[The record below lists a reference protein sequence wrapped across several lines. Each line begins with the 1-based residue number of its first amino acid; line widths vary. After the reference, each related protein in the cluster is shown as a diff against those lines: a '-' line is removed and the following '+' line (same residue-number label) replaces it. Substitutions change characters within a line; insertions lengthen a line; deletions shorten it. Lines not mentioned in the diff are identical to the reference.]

1 MEKGLIVGVNINN
14 QSFETEMI
22 ELKELCEACEIEIL
36 DEVTQNLQKENTKT
50 YVGKGKIEE
59 IKTAILAKDIDV
71 VICND
76 ELSPAQISALQEI
89 LDVLVF
95 DRTYIILEIFK
106 RRAKTREAT
115 LQVDIASLR
124 YMMPRLSGLRSGFS
138 RQRGAG
144 GAAHGKGKGETQLE
158 IDRRNIGDRISLL
171 KRELNELITNRQ
183 VQRQSRKENNMK
195 TVCLIGYTN
204 SGKSTTLNALLQK
217 STDVKKEVMEKD
229 MLFATLETA
238 TRKIKLENNRT
249 FLITDTVGFVNK
261 LPHQLVEAFKST
273 LEEIKEADLL
283 LHVVDSSNEQYL
295 TQIETTNNVIKEL
308 GVKDVPI
315 IYVFNKI
322 DKVKDYF
329 YIPPTFDKAIRISA
343 KTFEG
348 IDDLTSLIQKEL
360 YKDCLNKTFVIP
372 YTKGS
377 IMNDLKENAEVINVE
392 YNDFIIVNANVNEIL
407 YNRYK
412 QYETKK

>member
-14 QSFETEMI
+14 QSFKTEMI

-36 DEVTQNLQKENTKT
+36 DEVTQNLQEENTKT

-138 RQRGAG
+138 RQRGTG
-144 GAAHGKGKGETQLE
+144 KAAHGKGKGETQLE

-308 GVKDVPI
+308 GVKDIPI

-322 DKVKDYF
+322 DKVNDYF

-343 KTFEG
+343 KTSEG
-348 IDDLTSLIQKEL
+348 IDDLTTLIQKEL